1 VQTQFVKCIMPS
13 KQETPTS
20 WLTIFSHILKLEQT
34 REYDNKSV
42 AGGLDRFLSHWHT
55 ELTSLLQLNRHL
67 PTDFPITYS
76 DFNKQQRQEWVT
88 NWLEALDT
96 EGTALSQA
104 QPHMDNTN
112 YRDTFSAPPMTSGS
126 ATNNIPNSN
135 IIPKISTRLNPDVPV
150 DRLRGIS
157 AKISERFQKLGVS
170 SIRDLLYFF
179 PRRHIDY
186 SQIQLIANLIP
197 DQEVT
202 LHGVVWESRVVNMGS
217 GGKLKATEAIISD
230 ESGNLK
236 ITWFGQSFLAR
247 TIKANSRIAVSGK
260 ATIYRGQIGLQSP
273 EYDIL
278 TDSGTPLNTS
288 RQVPVY
294 PLTNGITSRNLR
306 RFMWQCLSEWLQG
319 ITDHVPPEITERCDL
334 IPLQDAIVQAHF
346 PSDEV
351 TLANS
356 RRRLAFDEL
365 FILQIAVLRR
375 RAALQKTDSSI
386 SITPDQQVVKS
397 FEDSLSFPLT
407 PAQKRCIDE
416 ILADLSEGHSPMNRL
431 LQGEVGS
438 GKTIVTLTALIA
450 TITSGYQGSIMV
462 PTEVLAEQ
470 HFQTIKNLFEEANP
484 GSTNNNILTI
494 ALPSSDKPMQVAL
507 LTGSTRARAKSEIIA
522 KLKTCE
528 IDLVIGTHTLIES
541 EIDIP
546 KLGLAVMDEQHRFG
560 VLQRSELKQ
569 KGSDAPHS
577 LVMSATPIPRTL
589 SLTLY
594 GDLDVSTIDT
604 LPPGRQTIQTRW
616 IGPDRREI
624 AYGFISKQIES
635 GRQAFIIYPLI
646 DESDSIEA
654 KSAIEDHKTLSQDI
668 FTQWNVGL
676 LHGRMSAKEKDK
688 VMRAFRDKE
697 IHILISTAVVEVG
710 IDIPN
715 ATVMMIESADRFGLS
730 QLHQFRGRVGRGEH
744 KSYCILVSDDPS
756 ELAKER
762 LAALE
767 TINDGFKLAE
777 VDLELRGPGDFFGT
791 RQSGLPDLK
800 MAKLS
805 DRDILE
811 TARKEAGAILNED
824 PELSLAKNAGINER
838 VYAFLS
844 RVTDEST

>member
-1 VQTQFVKCIMPS
+1 MPS
-13 KQETPTS
+13 NHDTPPT
-20 WLTIFSHILKLEQT
+20 WLTAFWHILKLEQT
-34 REYDNKSV
+34 RSYDDRAV
-42 AGGLDRFLSHWHT
+42 AGGLDKFLSHWET
-55 ELTSLLQLNRHL
+55 ELTSFLSSTPQLSNTYL
-67 PTDFPITYS
+67 TKYS
-76 DFNKQQRQEWVT
+76 DLNKQQRQEWVSGWLQTLNTTELT
-88 NWLEALDT
+88 NPPTPISIYPDT
-96 EGTALSQA
+96 PDHHDKSKIV
-104 QPHMDNTN
+104 
-112 YRDTFSAPPMTSGS
+112 SGS
-126 ATNNIPNSN
+126 NKAQRTTSNNASQ
-135 IIPKISTRLNPDVPV
+135 ISTRLNPDVTI

-157 AKISERFQKLGVS
+157 AKISDRFGKLGVF

-186 SQIQLIANLIP
+186 SQIALISDIKP
-197 DQEVT
+197 DQETT
-202 LHGVVWESRVVNMGS
+202 LHGVVWESRAVSMGS
-217 GGKLKATEAIISD
+217 GGRLKSTEAIISD
-230 ESGNLK
+230 ESGNIK

-260 ATIYRGQIGLQSP
+260 ATVYRGQIVLQSP

-278 TDSGTPLNTS
+278 SDSASPINTS
-288 RQVPVY
+288 RHVPIY
-294 PLTNGITSRNLR
+294 SLTSGITSRNLR
-306 RFMWQCLSEWLQG
+306 RFMWQCIREWLQG
-319 ITDHVPPEITERCDL
+319 INDHIPQEITGRCNL
-334 IPLQDAIVQAHF
+334 MPLQDAISEAHF
-346 PSDEV
+346 PSNE
-351 TLANS
+351 LALFNS

-365 FILQIAVLRR
+365 FTLQIAVLRR
-375 RAALQKTDSSI
+375 RAELQKTESSI
-386 SITPDQQVVKS
+386 TIIPDQTVLTS
-397 FEDSLSFPLT
+397 FEKSLSFPLT

-416 ILADLSEGHSPMNRL
+416 IITDLSQGTSPMNRL

-470 HFQTIKNLFEEANP
+470 HFQTLKTLFNDATSP
-484 GSTNNNILTI
+484 PKNNNILTI
-494 ALPSSDKPMQVAL
+494 QLPSFDRTMQVAL
-507 LTGSTRARAKSEIIA
+507 LTGSTRARAKSEIID
-522 KLKTCE
+522 KLKSCE
-528 IDLVIGTHTLIES
+528 IDLIIGTHTLIES
-541 EIDIP
+541 DIEIP

-569 KGSDAPHS
+569 KGSENPHS

-594 GDLDVSTIDT
+594 GDLDVSTIDS
-604 LPPGRQTIQTRW
+604 LPPGRQSIQTRW
-616 IGPDRREI
+616 IGPDRREV
-624 AYGFISKQIES
+624 AYGFISKQIEA

-646 DESDSIEA
+646 DESDAIEA
-654 KSAIEDHKTLSQDI
+654 KSAIEDHKILSRDI
-668 FTQWNVGL
+668 FPQCNVGL
-676 LHGRMSAKEKDK
+676 LHGRMSSKEKDK

-767 TINDGFKLAE
+767 NINDGFKLAE

-811 TARKEAGAILNED
+811 IARREASGVLKED
-824 PELSLAKNAGINER
+824 PDLSFEKHVGISER
-838 VYAFLS
+838 VSAFLS